1 MAREPVP
8 VTGGRPGAAGAPH
21 PRLHWLPIG
30 IVLVPPILLGTAALA
45 LLPVLGDDAGPLLR
59 GLVGQ
64 GTLALLLV
72 PTSVGVV
79 ALARRLPLTGLG
91 LGPRVA
97 LHVALGSLVALAAS
111 VASGEVM
118 RWLDPAHPLAQPW
131 RDLLHAPLGGV
142 RFGYAFAVYLVV
154 LGWTRAVQLATAER
168 ERAVEAAALRAGL
181 AEAELRALRSQLEP
195 HFLFNALNGIS
206 ALVGQDPERAR
217 RMLVRLSE
225 LLRLALERRD
235 AALAPLARDLEFAA
249 RYLELQQLRFG
260 DRLVVRLDADAEARR
275 AEVPALLLQPLVEN
289 AIRHGIQR
297 RAAAGLVEVAA
308 WREGDELVLRVRDDG
323 PGPGAGPS
331 PEANTGL
338 GLSATRERLAT
349 RYGER
354 ARVELRDAPGGGAE
368 ATVRLPYRDTG
379 TEDEGG

>member
-1 MAREPVP
+1 VTVP
-8 VTGGRPGAAGAPH
+8 RPGLTGAPH

-30 IVLVPPILLGTAALA
+30 IVLVPPIVLGLVALG
-45 LLPVLGDDAGPLLR
+45 LLPVMGDTAGPLLR
-59 GLVGQ
+59 GLAGQ
-64 GTLALLLV
+64 GALALALV
-72 PTSVGVV
+72 PASAGIV
-79 ALARRLPLTGLG
+79 ALARRLPLTGMG
-91 LGPRVA
+91 LAPRVA
-97 LHVALGSLVALAAS
+97 LHLALGSLVALGAS
-111 VASGEVM
+111 VASGEAM

-131 RDLLHAPLGGV
+131 RDLLQSPLGGV

-206 ALVGQDPERAR
+206 ALVGQDPARAR
-217 RMLVRLSE
+217 QMLVRLSE

-235 AALAPLARDLEFAA
+235 AALQPLARDLDFAA

-260 DRLVVRLDADAEARR
+260 DRLAVRLQADAEARR
-275 AEVPALLLQPLVEN
+275 AEVPSLLLQPLVEN

-308 WREGDELVLRVRDDG
+308 WREGDELVVRVRDDG

-331 PEANTGL
+331 PAANTGL
-338 GLSATRERLAT
+338 GLGATRERLAA
-349 RYGER
+349 RYGAR
-354 ARVELRDAPGGGAE
+354 ARLELRDAPGGGGE

-379 TEDEGG
+379 EEGERG